1 MSLISVEQFG
11 PQVRMT
17 INRPEKA
24 NAMTTAMTRSLVD
37 ALRDLDGSPEER
49 IFVLAGSGNQC
60 FCSGSDVDEFGHG
73 DEHLAEAGAATAE
86 LVTAMLN
93 LRAPTIALVQ
103 GAARGLGALIPALS
117 DVVLARD
124 DLAFSFPEVHFGIY
138 PTMIHVGLA
147 ERLSPRLAWQLCA
160 SGRVVGASEAQTLGL
175 VTEIMPTAGY
185 AARAAERIG
194 TYIANRQALG
204 FGREISMKQGD
215 QPLASRLEHA
225 RRLML
230 VNSSLP
236 GVAERVRAYLSHV
249 RGRAAKF
256 GVKAEES

>member
-1 MSLISVEQFG
+1 MNRISVEQFG
-11 PQVRMT
+11 PQVRLT

-24 NAMTTAMTRSLVD
+24 NAMTTAMTRSLVG
-37 ALRDLDGSPEER
+37 ALRDLDGSPDER
-49 IFVLAGSGNQC
+49 IFVFAGSGSRC

-86 LVTAMLN
+86 LVTTMLS
-93 LRAPTIALVQ
+93 LQAPTIALVQ

-124 DLAFSFPEVHFGIY
+124 DLAFSFPEIHFGVY

-160 SGRVVGASEAQTLGL
+160 SGRVVGAIEAQTLGL
-175 VTEIMPTAGY
+175 VTEIIPTTGY
-185 AARAAERIG
+185 ATCAEERIG
-194 TYIANRQALG
+194 TYIANRQAIGL
-204 FGREISMKQGD
+204 GREISMKQGD
-215 QPLASRLEHA
+215 QPLALRLEHA

-236 GVAERVRAYLSHV
+236 GVAERIRTYLSQV
-249 RGRAAKF
+249 RGRAAKIS
-256 GVKAEES
+256 VKAGES